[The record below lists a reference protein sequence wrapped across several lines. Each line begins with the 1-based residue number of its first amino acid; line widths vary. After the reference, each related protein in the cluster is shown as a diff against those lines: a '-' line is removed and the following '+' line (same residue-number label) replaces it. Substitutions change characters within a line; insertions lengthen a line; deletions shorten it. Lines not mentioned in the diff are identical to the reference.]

1 MPNVLAITLFGAPRV
16 TVVGR
21 PVERQSPI
29 PLISIVEETAIVAAA
44 QGFRTVGLLG
54 ARFTMERGF
63 YSDVFARHGIRVIV
77 PEKDDRDYVHD
88 RYFSELVEG
97 SFRDETREGMVAIID
112 RMQATDGIQ
121 AVILGGTELPL
132 LFRGNSQSAVPM
144 LDTTAIHVESAI
156 TRLLS

>member
-1 MPNVLAITLFGAPRV
+1 MPNVLEITLFGAPRV

-63 YSDVFARHGIRVIV
+63 YPTVFARHGITVIV
-77 PEKDDRDYVHD
+77 PEKDDRDYVHN

-97 SFRDETREGMVAIID
+97 SFRDETRE
-112 RMQATDGIQ
+112 
-121 AVILGGTELPL
+121 LK
-132 LFRGNSQSAVPM
+132 
-144 LDTTAIHVESAI
+144 
-156 TRLLS
+156 

>member
-1 MPNVLAITLFGAPRV
+1 MPNVLEITLFGAPRV
-16 TVVGR
+16 TRRRSTRGAAVAN
-21 PVERQSPI
+21 
-29 PLISIVEETAIVAAA
+29 PLISIVEETSIVAAA

-63 YSDVFARHGIRVIV
+63 CPAVFARHGITVIV

-88 RYFSELVEG
+88 RYFSALAEG

-121 AVILGGTELPL
+121 AVVLGGTELPL
-132 LFRGNSQSAVPM
+132 LFRGNS
-144 LDTTAIHVESAI
+144 
-156 TRLLS
+156 